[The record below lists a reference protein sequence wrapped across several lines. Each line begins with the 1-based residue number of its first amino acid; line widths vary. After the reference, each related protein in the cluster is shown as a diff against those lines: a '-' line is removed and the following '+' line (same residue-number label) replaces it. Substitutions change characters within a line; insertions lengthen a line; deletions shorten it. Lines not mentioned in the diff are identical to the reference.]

1 LPVAGF
7 TDGRHLGCGGSR
19 SSSRKYGR
27 CGPWP
32 RNTPCTAGP
41 RASVTRAARRVRGPR
56 APTLRGGGARVV
68 RSSKAQ
74 FPDRSG
80 AWYRRSLLPTM
91 PRSHD
96 ERCPSGSGWGRG
108 LSQSP
113 ARVTACGYLW
123 KDAGARMAECGKP
136 HAHHCARETA
146 GSKACQP
153 LARETSAGDRQR
165 NRIGPDSRRRPVG
178 WSDGA
183 QTSSDEGSCN
193 PQGSRPREGQRG
205 WEPARR
211 SHPSSRWRLLLSCE
225 AEAETL
231 RSSAPGQ
238 PAASR

>member
-1 LPVAGF
+1 VLPGLLPAAPSRAADTASLKKASNVVPRLATGCGQDHSRVKIGLVPTPVLQTVLERVSSGLPVAGLI
-7 TDGRHLGCGGSR
+7 DGRHLGCGGSR
-19 SSSRKYGR
+19 SSSRKCGR

-32 RNTPCTAGP
+32 REMPCKAGP

-74 FPDRSG
+74 LPDRSD
-80 AWYRRSLLPTM
+80 AWCRRSLLPTT

-113 ARVTACGYLW
+113 ARVTACGHLW

-136 HAHHCARETA
+136 HAHHCAREA
-146 GSKACQP
+146 VGSKACQP

-165 NRIGPDSRRRPVG
+165 NRMGLDSRR
-178 WSDGA
+178 
-183 QTSSDEGSCN
+183 
-193 PQGSRPREGQRG
+193 
-205 WEPARR
+205 
-211 SHPSSRWRLLLSCE
+211 LLVW
-225 AEAETL
+225 
-231 RSSAPGQ
+231 
-238 PAASR
+238 